1 MNAKCILY
9 FYYILLYKKIMLVKK
24 AAPFKL
30 SAELAGSG
38 LVPRGARRKAGL
50 GPLGGHRRGRRWF
63 CPGRRLLRDQRD
75 RHELLLLLLLCRVP
89 RLLLQ
94 LLALPWNLDHRSLRK
109 FITAG
114 QVTSSKSQ
122 NRRAPMRAP
131 AKDQVT
137 GTQTHPSDSR
147 KL

>member
-1 MNAKCILY
+1 MYSL
-9 FYYILLYKKIMLVKK
+9 FLLHSLVLKSTKIMFVKK
-24 AAPFKL
+24 ASPFKL

-75 RHELLLLLLLCRVP
+75 WHELLLLLLCHVP

-94 LLALPWNLDHRSLRK
+94 LLGLALPWNLDHR
-109 FITAG
+109 G
-114 QVTSSKSQ
+114 
-122 NRRAPMRAP
+122 
-131 AKDQVT
+131 
-137 GTQTHPSDSR
+137 SDEIYHSWSGHL
-147 KL
+147 KQEPE